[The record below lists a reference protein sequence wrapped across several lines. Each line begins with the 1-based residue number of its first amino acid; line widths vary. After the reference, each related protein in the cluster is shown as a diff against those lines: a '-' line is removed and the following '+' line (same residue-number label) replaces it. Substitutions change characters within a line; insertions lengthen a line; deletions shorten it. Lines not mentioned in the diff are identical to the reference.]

1 MKGGDNPMLKL
12 GGGDIIDNGLCV
24 TLKHLV
30 KILEEIT
37 VLRNELEVKNK
48 KLEKIAKLEV

>member
-1 MKGGDNPMLKL
+1 MLKL